1 MKAIVARHPVL
12 FVIAA
17 ALLFQFG
24 IVAIVAFLLDDGM
37 RIHDH
42 ETAHMVFR
50 FRVFGPL
57 IASVGVTAL
66 IEGRA
71 GLRHLFASFFH
82 WKVPAV
88 WYAFAF
94 TWKFLF
100 TAVGI
105 TVLFLVGAEAWPGL
119 LVPNFFG
126 GQGSAFHGLLM
137 NLPFIVSIAIVEE
150 TTWIKCCVTRLQRR
164 HSALFSALVVGIF
177 WGLWYLPMLLLGEGV
192 PDGYPWPFF
201 LLSMVSLTVLL
212 TWAYN
217 MTRSGTVLLVMQII
231 SNCCFFII
239 PVLPAWHDMDP
250 AYVNSFVWVNFASA
264 VTLSLVFGAK
274 HLARRERAKWQVPDA
289 ARTEEVVHGVP
300 QPA

>member
-71 GLRHLFASFFH
+71 GLRHLFASVFH
-82 WKVPAV
+82 WKVPAA

-105 TVLFLVGAEAWPGL
+105 TVLLLVGAEAWPGL

-250 AYVNSFVWVNFASA
+250 AYVNSFVSVNFASA

-274 HLARRERAKWQVPDA
+274 HLAVRERAKWQVPDA
-289 ARTEEVVHGVP
+289 ARTEEAVHGVP